1 MDLNKIIKKV
11 VKESVVRKK
20 LTEVKST
27 SDEFYI
33 LTTVTGG
40 VIMIP
45 KSSNPE
51 INTVVNKSKFKSAL
65 STPEQ
70 IYNYASKSPLV
81 TEACNAIYKDMDLDE
96 CYSLYVQSMFNKWV
110 DGGIMRFTAN
120 VPLTGKRESFKS
132 CWKKTDGGKFLKFE
146 NIIFSGYY
154 PSSDNSRNCKGNPWS
169 IKVSDTE
176 EVEDKDFSSNI
187 KFEIKLPM
195 IK

>member
-11 VKESVVRKK
+11 IKESVKKK
-20 LTEVKST
+20 LTEAKST

-33 LTTVTGG
+33 LTTLTGG
-40 VIMIP
+40 VMMIP

-51 INTVVNKSKFKSAL
+51 ITAVVNKSKFKSAL

-70 IYNYASKSPLV
+70 IYNYASNSPLV
-81 TEACNAIYKDMDLDE
+81 TKACNTIYKDMELDD

-110 DGGIMRFTAN
+110 DGGIMRFTAD
-120 VPLTGKRESFKS
+120 VPSTGKRESFKS
-132 CWKKTDGGKFLKFE
+132 CWKKTDGGKLLKFE
-146 NIIFSGYY
+146 NIIFAGYY
-154 PSSDNSRNCKGNPWS
+154 PSSDSEHNCKGNPWS
-169 IKVSDTE
+169 IKVSDKE